1 MTRLRVQSFSISI
14 DGYGAGPRQS
24 VDEPLGVGGE
34 AMHEWVVGTRT
45 FTALYGEGDGET
57 GVDDDF
63 AAAGFANLGAWIMG
77 RNIFGP
83 VRGPWPDESWRGWW
97 GDDPPYHCAVFVLT
111 HYERPPLEMAGGTTF
126 YFVTEGIKSALER
139 AREAAA
145 GKHVRIGG
153 GASVA
158 NQYLA
163 AGLVDELSIHL
174 VPKIIGGGARL
185 FEGLGDTRPR
195 LELVR
200 TIPAEKVTHLKFR
213 VVSG

>member
-1 MTRLRVQSFSISI
+1 MMMSL
-14 DGYGAGPRQS
+14 DGYAAGPNIRADAPFGDN
-24 VDEPLGVGGE
+24 VDGFLD
-34 AMHEWVVGTRT
+34 WVFELKSFREQQG
-45 FTALYGEGDGET
+45 LEGGET
-57 GVDDDF
+57 GLSDDVMRE
-63 AAAGFANLGAWIMG
+63 ASRGVGATIMG
-77 RNIFGP
+77 RGMFGGGS
-83 VRGPWPDESWRGWW
+83 GPWPDPAWNGWW
-97 GDDPPYHCAVFVLT
+97 GENPPYHTPVFVLT
-111 HYERPPLEMAGGTTF
+111 HHPRDPLEMDGGTTF
-126 YFVTEGIKSALER
+126 YFVTEGIESALER

-163 AGLVDELSIHL
+163 AGLVDEISIHL

-185 FEGLGDTRPR
+185 FEGLGDTRSR
-195 LELVR
+195 LDLVR